1 MMSEYH
7 RLDEAK
13 EATMSQSGTI
23 RIVIL
28 GKVGV
33 GKSTIG
39 NVIAGPG
46 EGPFTVNRSMSA
58 VTRQANH
65 LQSKVITSRRSGLKY
80 DIRILDLLGQ
90 YESQDTVK
98 YTEGLRSAFADEVNV
113 ILFVIQTG
121 RLITEESRI
130 LEKIA
135 QYCPNDLCAL
145 IITGCEGR
153 NESARSETIQDALQ
167 DERTSKFAVRM
178 NEKGKG
184 VHPVGFPDVTKMNSA
199 FVQAYNEGIERDKET
214 ISELV
219 RNSSHSA
226 GRVAVQDLLDE
237 EQRVCPWFCT
247 VL

>member
-1 MMSEYH
+1 M
-7 RLDEAK
+7 
-13 EATMSQSGTI
+13 SGTI

-46 EGPFTVNRSMSA
+46 EGPFTVNGSMSA
-58 VTRQANH
+58 VTRQPNP
-65 LQSKVITSRRSGLKY
+65 LQRKVINSRRSGLEY
-80 DIRILDLLGQ
+80 DIRILDLLGR
-90 YESQDTVK
+90 YDTRK
-98 YTEGLRSAFADEVNV
+98 FTEGLRSAFADEVNL

-135 QYCPNDLCAL
+135 QHCQNDLCAL

-153 NESARSETIQDALQ
+153 NESARSETIQDVLS
-167 DERTSKFAVRM
+167 DKRISKFAVKM

-226 GRVAVQDLLDE
+226 KIVDVQALLDE
-237 EQRVCPWFCT
+237 EQQVCPWFCT

>member
-7 RLDEAK
+7 RLDEA
-13 EATMSQSGTI
+13 TMSGTI
-23 RIVIL
+23 KIVIL

-46 EGPFTVNRSMSA
+46 ESPFVVNRSMSA
-58 VTRQANH
+58 ITRQANT
-65 LQSKVITSRRSGLKY
+65 LQRKVITSPRSGLKY

-90 YESQDTVK
+90 YESQDTEK
-98 YTEGLRSAFADEVNV
+98 YIEGLRKAFADEVNL

-135 QYCPNDLCAL
+135 NYCPDDLCAL
-145 IITGCEGR
+145 IITGCESH
-153 NESARSETIQDALQ
+153 NEAARAEKIQDVLE
-167 DERTSKFAVRM
+167 DERSSKFAVRI
-178 NEKGKG
+178 NDRGKG
-184 VHPVGFPDVTKMNSA
+184 VHPVGFPDTEKMDSV
-199 FVQAYNEGIERDKET
+199 FVQAYNEGIERDKAT
-214 ISELV
+214 IHELI
-219 RNSSHSA
+219 RNSSSHA
-226 GRVAVQDLLDE
+226 RMVDVQGLVEE
-237 EQRVCPWFCT
+237 EQQMCPWLTSNCT